1 MHGRATRI
9 TVGAS
14 RHRHDG
20 MALHGRRRRVE
31 GGDIAVP
38 LRRRDDLR
46 HRGSAGGND
55 GWVYDGV
62 WRGHVEADTLR
73 PDNLCRKPMAQTR
86 VEAARATA
94 SLARHEDR
102 ADQATRASQGHRDVG
117 LVARRSWGR
126 HGQGVR
132 DHDYAVALRVVT
144 DVDAHRTER
153 LSEETRILET
163 TRSVDDAHAR
173 CDGRF
178 RGVDDM
184 T

>member
-1 MHGRATRI
+1 MRGRATRI

-20 MALHGRRRRVE
+20 IALHGRRRGVK

-38 LRRRDDLR
+38 LWRRDDLR

-55 GWVYDGV
+55 GWVYDRV
-62 WRGHVEADTLR
+62 RRGYVEADTLR
-73 PDNLCRKPMAQTR
+73 ADNLCRKPMAQTR

-102 ADQATRASQGHRDVG
+102 ADQAARASQGHRDVG
-117 LVARRSWGR
+117 LGARRSWGR
-126 HGQGVR
+126 HGEGVR
-132 DHDYAVALRVVT
+132 DHDYAVTLRVVT

-153 LSEETRILET
+153 LSEETRIPET
-163 TRSVDDAHAR
+163 IRSVDNAHAR
-173 CDGRF
+173 CDG
-178 RGVDDM
+178 
-184 T
+184 